1 MHVNFV
7 SSKDTGETRTIY
19 VWSDNEEIRLVN
31 ETDDIIK
38 ELFKSFLNNYQKE
51 EQIMR
56 RESDFIFESVQLLD
70 NHLHKIR
77 LKRGK
82 SYIKSPKWLEN
93 KKAII
98 NPQNKYDNNCFEYTI
113 SVALN
118 HQNIKNNPE
127 RISNIKPFIDKYN
140 WKDIDIKAHQK
151 EGREKLEKINMKKV

>member
-7 SSKDTGETRTIY
+7 SSKDTGETCTIY

-70 NHLHKIR
+70 NHLHKIC

-127 RISNIKPFIDKYN
+127 RISNVKPFIDKYN

>member
-19 VWSDNEEIRLVN
+19 VWSDNKEIRLVN

-70 NHLHKIR
+70 NHLHKIC

>member
-7 SSKDTGETRTIY
+7 SSKDTGETGTIY

-70 NHLHKIR
+70 NHLHKIC